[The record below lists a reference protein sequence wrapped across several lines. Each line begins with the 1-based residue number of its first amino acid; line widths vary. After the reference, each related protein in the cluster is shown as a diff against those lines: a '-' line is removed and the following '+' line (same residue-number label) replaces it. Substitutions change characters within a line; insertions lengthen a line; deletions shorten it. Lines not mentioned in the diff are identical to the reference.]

1 MNIIFTSRYGVKAL
15 TGIENLKLKKVYCV
29 GKSTADTAIKYGF
42 KMFNFQKKVMF
53 RA

>member
-29 GKSTADTAIKYGF
+29 ENQMPK
-42 KMFNFQKKVMF
+42 QL
-53 RA
+53 